1 MMNTELQKVRRSIAE
16 LEHKLADE
24 NLSANTKALV
34 HRMLR
39 LVRQNEDELLAQALA
54 AFERPEV
61 LH

>member
-1 MMNTELQKVRRSIAE
+1 MT
-16 LEHKLADE
+16 
-24 NLSANTKALV
+24 ANTKALV